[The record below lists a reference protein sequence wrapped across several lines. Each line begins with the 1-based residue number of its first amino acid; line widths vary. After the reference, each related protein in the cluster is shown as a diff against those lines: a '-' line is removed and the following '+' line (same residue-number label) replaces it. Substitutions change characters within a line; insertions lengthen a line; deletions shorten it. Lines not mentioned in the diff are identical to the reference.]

1 MKSRIQKW
9 FEYFLIGVLGL
20 LPIMIIVQLV
30 LYVEGLLREFLMSI
44 YGRFD
49 SILWPG
55 LMLLASLSIVT
66 YAGYLIRSD
75 KAYVLYFFEKVL
87 NRIPLIGSIY
97 RVSQK
102 ILRLFHSDSET
113 QIRDV
118 VFIEYPREGLWVPAY
133 ITNRVGDKL
142 VVYIPTSP
150 NPTSGFTIIVD
161 ESKVVPCDMTIEEA
175 STFIISLGA
184 DLNNPQEV
192 SRLFDKQKALKGQV
206 TPASSTGTGF
216 L

>member
-1 MKSRIQKW
+1 VKSRIQKW

-133 ITNRVGDKL
+133 ITNRVGDKI

-192 SRLFDKQKALKGQV
+192 SRLFEKQKALK
-206 TPASSTGTGF
+206 A
-216 L
+216 

>member
-118 VFIEYPREGLWVPAY
+118 VFIE
-133 ITNRVGDKL
+133 
-142 VVYIPTSP
+142 
-150 NPTSGFTIIVD
+150 
-161 ESKVVPCDMTIEEA
+161 
-175 STFIISLGA
+175 
-184 DLNNPQEV
+184 
-192 SRLFDKQKALKGQV
+192 
-206 TPASSTGTGF
+206 
-216 L
+216 

>member
-192 SRLFDKQKALKGQV
+192 SRLFEKQKALKGQATV
-206 TPASSTGTGF
+206 ASSTGTGF

>member
-161 ESKVVPCDMTIEEA
+161 ESKVVPCDMTIESDA
-175 STFIISLGA
+175 SNMS
-184 DLNNPQEV
+184 P
-192 SRLFDKQKALKGQV
+192 GQRMLSKW
-206 TPASSTGTGF
+206 P
-216 L
+216 